1 MRFGIFL
8 LALGLAF
15 SFSLAAPKAPKSAA
29 EYYSDAAFQYI
40 ENRLPTAEITCS
52 EGLSHYPDDA
62 KLQMLKDRIEESK
75 DEQQKQNRE
84 NNPNGEN
91 QEQKDQDDSGQD
103 NQNGQGQD
111 SEKNPERDSGSSNGS
126 NDAGNSSASEN
137 SDGMSSVSGENS
149 SDSQGGQ
156 NASDSGSEASSASEE
171 SAAPEEQPGQMSKQE
186 ASQLLKDFDEEQG
199 ERKPWKPARGMSR
212 PEKDW

>member
-1 MRFGIFL
+1 MRFEIFL
-8 LALGLAF
+8 LTLGAAF
-15 SFSLAAPKAPKSAA
+15 SLSAAAPKALKSAA

-40 ENRLPTAEITCS
+40 ENRLPTADITCS

-75 DEQQKQNRE
+75 DEQRKQNRE

-91 QEQKDQDDSGQD
+91 QEQKDRDDSKQD
-103 NQNGQGQD
+103 NQNGQN
-111 SEKNPERDSGSSNGS
+111 SEKNQEQDSGNSSDS

-137 SDGMSSVSGENS
+137 ASGEGSSGDSGANS
-149 SDSQGGQ
+149 SDSQSGQ
-156 NASDSGSEASSASEE
+156 NASDSDSEMSSASETPV
-171 SAAPEEQPGQMSKQE
+171 APEEQPGQMSKQE

-199 ERKPWKPARGMSR
+199 ERKPWKPARGASR